1 VSRTAT
7 ALRLGLREY
16 ARTPV
21 LLALFAFL
29 PVYFV
34 AVFASVAPST
44 LVPVHLPG
52 GGTVTRATADA
63 VVVLV
68 APIVTA
74 LVVGITGLFVLRATA
89 DADSRLVIA
98 GYDVRSVVFARF
110 GVLAV
115 VALVETIVTVAVALA
130 FVSPDHLGGFALGI
144 LLAGATYGAVGVA
157 VGVVLDRLSGV
168 YVMLFGP
175 TLDVFLFQNP
185 MTGSTSD
192 VAALL
197 PGHYASELV
206 VAGAFAGDLPVE
218 SLGWGLVYLLG
229 VGVVAGWAFVRSARP
244 A

>member
-1 VSRTAT
+1 MSRTVT

-16 ARTPV
+16 VRTPV
-21 LLALFAFL
+21 LLVLFAFL

-44 LVPVHLPG
+44 PVPVYLPG
-52 GGTVTRATADA
+52 GGSAMHSTADA

-74 LVVGITGLFVLRATA
+74 LVVGITGLFVLRATRE
-89 DADSRLVIA
+89 ADSRLVIA
-98 GYDVRSVVFARF
+98 GFDVRSVVLARF
-110 GVLAV
+110 GVLAA
-115 VALVETIVTVAVALA
+115 VAVVETAVTVAVALA
-130 FVSPDHLGGFALGI
+130 FVSPAHLGGFALGI

-168 YVMLFGP
+168 YLMLFGP

-185 MTGSTSD
+185 MTDSTSEF
-192 VAALL
+192 AGLL

-206 VAGAFAGDLPVE
+206 VAGGFGAGASAE
-218 SLGWGLVYLLG
+218 TLGFGLVYLAV
-229 VGVVAGWAFVRSARP
+229 VGLVAGWAFVRSASP